1 MYMYFKLTFKLC
13 LPVTN
18 IDTDVPRLGGIKFK
32 ASSFDL
38 FDINSFTQF
47 YNKPENKNMN
57 LGTFRIQCTCI
68 NIPTKWKSKFYIN
81 HLNCLSK
88 EVVHSCKLL

>member
-47 YNKPENKNMN
+47 YHKPE
-57 LGTFRIQCTCI
+57 TRR
-68 NIPTKWKSKFYIN
+68 
-81 HLNCLSK
+81 
-88 EVVHSCKLL
+88 